1 MAVVAMDKISV
12 YGNLK
17 NRKKALEAMQ
27 RIGVVD
33 VSPVNIIDG
42 LEGIDTVK
50 NRVVFEKTIDT
61 VNEALEIL
69 DKYSPDD
76 KGIFASFE
84 GREVISVDEYYKS
97 VSESDLR
104 LNDAK
109 KIIQLEREKIDVLAE
124 IQRRKNQIISLEP
137 WRTLGIP
144 MTFEGT
150 KKTSFFTGVFSGE
163 VDIDKVL
170 VDFYSDELFNS
181 VEISIIN
188 RDKERIYIAVI
199 CKKDEKNI
207 VEQRL
212 RSFGFSLPTIVTSM
226 VPLARIE
233 RNHGK
238 IAVLE
243 EKIRKIEK
251 QIKDMSTYRDNLKF
265 IYDYYLMRIEK
276 YKVIENTAKTKSAF
290 ILSGFIPHECVE
302 EITLFLW
309 KEAEAVVEIE
319 EITDDDTPP
328 VLLKNNSFSAPVE
341 GVLESYSLPGRGEI
355 DPTSV
360 MSVFYYVLFGLML
373 SDAAYGLIMFFG
385 CAAVLKKFKN
395 MEIGLRKSLTMFMY
409 CGISTAFWGVMFG
422 SYFGDAFTVIGQTFF
437 NKDFTI
443 PALWFVPVN
452 EPMRMLMF
460 SMLLGIIHLF
470 GGLAM
475 KLYSCIKAKDY
486 QSAFYDV
493 VCWYFTVGGLIVYLL
508 SVPMF
513 KDMTGLS
520 FTLPKTVGNI
530 AIVFAVIGALGIIL
544 FSARTTKSPG
554 KRVAKGLYELY
565 GITSY
570 LSDILS
576 YSRLLALG
584 LATGVIA
591 SVFNKMGSML
601 GDGIVG
607 AILFTIVF
615 LIGHSLNMAINLLG
629 AYVHTNRLQFV
640 EFFGK
645 FYEGGGEKYSPFA
658 VNTKYFKIK
667 EEI

>member
-84 GREVISVDEYYKS
+84 GREAISVDEYYKS

-109 KIIQLEREKIDVLAE
+109 KIIQLEREKVDVLAE

-243 EKIRKIEK
+243 EKIREIEK

-290 ILSGFIPHECVE
+290 ILSGFVPHECVE

-513 KDMTGLS
+513 KDMTGLR

-615 LIGHSLNMAINLLG
+615 VIGHSLNMAINLLG

>member
-27 RIGVVD
+27 RIGDDD

-109 KIIQLEREKIDVLAE
+109 KIIQLEREKVDVLAE

-243 EKIRKIEK
+243 EKIREIEK

-290 ILSGFIPHECVE
+290 ILSGFVPHECVE

-328 VLLKNNSFSAPVE
+328 VLL
-341 GVLESYSLPGRGEI
+341 
-355 DPTSV
+355 
-360 MSVFYYVLFGLML
+360 
-373 SDAAYGLIMFFG
+373 
-385 CAAVLKKFKN
+385 
-395 MEIGLRKSLTMFMY
+395 
-409 CGISTAFWGVMFG
+409 
-422 SYFGDAFTVIGQTFF
+422 
-437 NKDFTI
+437 
-443 PALWFVPVN
+443 
-452 EPMRMLMF
+452 
-460 SMLLGIIHLF
+460 
-470 GGLAM
+470 
-475 KLYSCIKAKDY
+475 
-486 QSAFYDV
+486 
-493 VCWYFTVGGLIVYLL
+493 
-508 SVPMF
+508 
-513 KDMTGLS
+513 
-520 FTLPKTVGNI
+520 
-530 AIVFAVIGALGIIL
+530 
-544 FSARTTKSPG
+544 
-554 KRVAKGLYELY
+554 
-565 GITSY
+565 
-570 LSDILS
+570 
-576 YSRLLALG
+576 
-584 LATGVIA
+584 
-591 SVFNKMGSML
+591 
-601 GDGIVG
+601 
-607 AILFTIVF
+607 
-615 LIGHSLNMAINLLG
+615 
-629 AYVHTNRLQFV
+629 
-640 EFFGK
+640 
-645 FYEGGGEKYSPFA
+645 
-658 VNTKYFKIK
+658 
-667 EEI
+667 